1 MPLPLRSPAPEQLC
15 AHCKDL
21 LKRCRA
27 AVARRPVPRRAPPG
41 AKRARERLA
50 RRSAAYAENARG
62 FFGACGSSFGVYCP
76 YRQN

>member
-1 MPLPLRSPAPEQLC
+1 MPLPPRSPEPEQIC

-27 AVARRPVPRRAPPG
+27 AVARRPVPHRAPPG

-50 RRSAAYAENARG
+50 RRSAASAENARG
-62 FFGACGSSFGVYCP
+62 FFRCL
-76 YRQN
+76 